1 MNDQMKV
8 KSQYSEDKTNAC
20 LSVIV
25 ELMTYLKKYS
35 QLIVLVGGWV
45 PYLLFGDAKTKERNH
60 VGSLDVDL
68 ALNFLLIPEQD
79 YQTIA
84 DILEKRGYKNR
95 KDRNGNIIPASF
107 ERTFTDENK
116 RKQIV
121 QVDFLT
127 SEYGGTGKDKRHQRI
142 QDILVRKGRGIDL
155 VFENCIEREL
165 EARMPNGAMNKI
177 RLKIADLCSIIATK
191 GFALHERASEKDAYD
206 IYWLLKNH
214 AKGEAGIIKE
224 LSRMKNNKLF
234 NQGISFIK
242 ENFRN
247 LDSLG
252 PIAVANFFEPIDPGE
267 REIILRDSYETVKRI
282 LHKL

>member
-1 MNDQMKV
+1 MKV

-25 ELMTYLKKYS
+25 ELMTYLKKYRH
-35 QLIVLVGGWV
+35 LIVLVGGWV
-45 PYLLFGDAKTKERNH
+45 PYFLFGDTKTKERNH

-116 RKQIV
+116 TKQIV

-142 QDILVRKGRGIDL
+142 QDILARKGRGIDL

-165 EARMPNGAMNKI
+165 EARMPNGAINKI
-177 RLKIADLCSIIATK
+177 RLKIADLCSIIVTK
-191 GFALHERASEKDAYD
+191 GFAFHERASEKDAYD

-214 AKGEAGIIKE
+214 PKGKAGIIKE

-242 ENFRN
+242 ESFRN

-252 PIAVANFFEPIDPGE
+252 PVAVANFFEPIDPEE
-267 REIILRDSYETVKRI
+267 REIILRDAYETVKRI